1 MKEIERKWVL
11 SALPSGPRVALV
23 MKEHVDQLYI
33 STADPEVRI
42 KQRSQFEKFENG
54 LPVPVYGIE
63 AQPDFGL
70 TIKRGNGLTRDEF
83 EGKLNVGQY
92 RHLRQAAIAA
102 IEQHYWGYTIKGTN
116 YLLEVKFVNRPNN
129 EGDSVIIAEVEF
141 PSEQEAN
148 AFDPTGI
155 FDDVLVAEVTHIK
168 GWKNANLATYEG
180 KLTDMM
186 EALPK

>member
-1 MKEIERKWVL
+1 MREIERKWVL
-11 SALPSGPRVALV
+11 SALPSGPRVSLK
-23 MKEHVDQLYI
+23 MKEHIDQLYI
-33 STADPEVRI
+33 SIADPEVRI
-42 KQRSQFEKFENG
+42 RQLSQFEKFEDG
-54 LPVPVYGIE
+54 LPVPVYGTE
-63 AQPDFGL
+63 AQPDFIL
-70 TIKRGNGLTRDEF
+70 TIKRGSGLSRDEF
-83 EGKLNVGQY
+83 EVKLNVGQY

-116 YLLEVKFVNRPNN
+116 YLLEVKFVNRPNEN
-129 EGDSVIIAEVEF
+129 DSVIIAEVEF